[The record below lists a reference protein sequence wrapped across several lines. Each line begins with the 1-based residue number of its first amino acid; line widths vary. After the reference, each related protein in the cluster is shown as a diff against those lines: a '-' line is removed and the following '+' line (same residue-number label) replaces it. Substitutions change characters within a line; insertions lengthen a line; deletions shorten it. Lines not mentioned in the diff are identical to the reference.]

1 MGIHVRWVPNLDDD
15 AQHDDSI
22 AYEQAEREFQEE
34 YPSEFGAS
42 SISGGGLGHSPS
54 MMVLQEAEEKN
65 EELVALKAMSRPDAL
80 LHKLVLQGRRELTMR
95 ARRRSDSM
103 HDGLVGPSSSMFN
116 ASSSQMA
123 RGLKGDS
130 GNPLY
135 HRPSVPRRRVRRQS
149 DGLGQTLSKH
159 EEADEDGSEDL
170 EGGNR
175 HMARATMTLSGA
187 QGDELAREVLQSMQ
201 ANIRRASTV
210 DLQVRGGHRGLSHA
224 Q

>member
-1 MGIHVRWVPNLDDD
+1 
-15 AQHDDSI
+15 
-22 AYEQAEREFQEE
+22 
-34 YPSEFGAS
+34 
-42 SISGGGLGHSPS
+42 
-54 MMVLQEAEEKN
+54 
-65 EELVALKAMSRPDAL
+65 
-80 LHKLVLQGRRELTMR
+80 
-95 ARRRSDSM
+95 
-103 HDGLVGPSSSMFN
+103 
-116 ASSSQMA
+116 MA

-130 GNPLY
+130 GNPPY